1 MEIIYIKDFDCDGCN
16 FNDVMD
22 NISRHCHITP
32 SDEIAIYGSPNYK
45 YLICNNDSIT
55 FPKVVYVDMLHL
67 LRDVTLVKVLP
78 DIKKIRIFWPN
89 SRDIDDFGK
98 IQEINRFTGMS
109 NFLDP
114 SSRKFFNI
122 KTRCK
127 KLNDDMYRFTSKK
140 GSWDIKINDYN

>member
-1 MEIIYIKDFDCDGCN
+1 MEIIYIKDFDCDGCSY
-16 FNDVMD
+16 DDIMI
-22 NISRHCHITP
+22 NISRHCHFTP
-32 SDEIAIYGSPNYK
+32 SDEIAIYGSPLRK
-45 YLICNNDSIT
+45 CLICNDDSIT

-67 LRDVTLVKVLP
+67 LKDVTLVKVLP

-89 SRDIDDFGK
+89 TMDIDDFGK

-109 NFLDP
+109 NFLHP

-127 KLNDDMYRFTSKK
+127 RLGDDMYRFTSKK
-140 GSWDIKINDYN
+140 GTWDIKINDYS